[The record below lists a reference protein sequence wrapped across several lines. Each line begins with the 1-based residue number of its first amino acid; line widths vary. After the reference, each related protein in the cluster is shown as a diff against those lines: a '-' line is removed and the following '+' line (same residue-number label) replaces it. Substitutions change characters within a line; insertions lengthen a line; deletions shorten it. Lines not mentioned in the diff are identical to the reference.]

1 MVSEIFRLQLVLI
14 IFYVYFRFKDNLF
27 SEIWPNFCWHSAM
40 SVFKLPKSPSRVFIL
55 VMRSKLILQHRVRH
69 SITHLTL
76 SSSET
81 SRSGG
86 LGSGGLDQPGLPA
99 SPSTA
104 RSHRRM
110 ASAPHV
116 PRRTV
121 SRLTSNNS
129 SSTEN
134 SNVNL
139 NNNNSVK
146 LQNSNQHQSSPSRRV
161 LTGGQISGG
170 LGGSSAVT
178 SATSITSTGTA
189 PVSSSS
195 NAVAAGN

>member
-1 MVSEIFRLQLVLI
+1 M
-14 IFYVYFRFKDNLF
+14 
-27 SEIWPNFCWHSAM
+27 WPSGP
-40 SVFKLPKSPSRVFIL
+40 VFKIPICISRILIL
-55 VMRSKLILQHRVRH
+55 VIRSKLILQPRVRH

-86 LGSGGLDQPGLPA
+86 HLPGSGGLDGQPGLPA

-146 LQNSNQHQSSPSRRV
+146 LHNSNQHQSSPSRRV

>member
-1 MVSEIFRLQLVLI
+1 MVSKYVFIYIFRLGEQLVLTTFFQNTKI
-14 IFYVYFRFKDNLF
+14 SFKDIHF
-27 SEIWPNFCWHSAM
+27 VDKIKANFVA
-40 SVFKLPKSPSRVFIL
+40 I
-55 VMRSKLILQHRVRH
+55 RH
-69 SITHLTL
+69 SIIHLTL

-86 LGSGGLDQPGLPA
+86 HGLGSSGLDQSGLPA

-146 LQNSNQHQSSPSRRV
+146 LHNR
-161 LTGGQISGG
+161 
-170 LGGSSAVT
+170 
-178 SATSITSTGTA
+178 
-189 PVSSSS
+189 
-195 NAVAAGN
+195 

>member
-1 MVSEIFRLQLVLI
+1 M
-14 IFYVYFRFKDNLF
+14 
-27 SEIWPNFCWHSAM
+27 
-40 SVFKLPKSPSRVFIL
+40 
-55 VMRSKLILQHRVRH
+55 
-69 SITHLTL
+69 
-76 SSSET
+76 
-81 SRSGG
+81 
-86 LGSGGLDQPGLPA
+86 
-99 SPSTA
+99 
-104 RSHRRM
+104 
-110 ASAPHV
+110 
-116 PRRTV
+116 

-146 LQNSNQHQSSPSRRV
+146 LHNSNQHQSSPSRRV